1 VDGASYKLCPD
12 HGGRNLGTSRGVGHV
27 IVQGLF
33 AVIAAV
39 VAVGSTGS
47 AVTSPDGRGAA
58 SVGDRPLVAMT
69 NPPRLVDLGNN
80 GPVDG
85 LAWLGEGRL
94 AVATGLDSIL
104 HVLEPSGRRSD
115 RWELDGEALAVVAAG
130 RRAAVLM
137 SPVDHYGR
145 AWLAIDDPG
154 RPPRRVPLPG
164 IRAGRSLPED
174 RYEPPRTPALIVAGG
189 DPVVLGARTA
199 VRVDAATGRATVHR
213 VPALNDV
220 RQRIAFPVDGGR
232 RFATIGPGLL
242 YLDPRTWRTQR
253 VAPGAGFAERWRDGA
268 LAGVGAYAVGFDGAG
283 RRVFRRRLHNA
294 EFVSVAP
301 DGVQLLVQ
309 RWSSNGADVV
319 RTLNP

>member
-1 VDGASYKLCPD
+1 M
-12 HGGRNLGTSRGVGHV
+12 

-39 VAVGSTGS
+39 AAVGSTGS
-47 AVTSPDGRGAA
+47 AVTSPDGRRAGPI
-58 SVGDRPLVAMT
+58 GDRPLIAMT
-69 NPPRLVDLGNN
+69 QPARLVDLGNN

-104 HVLEPSGRRSD
+104 HILEPSGMRSG

-130 RRAAVLM
+130 RRAVVLL
-137 SPVDHYGR
+137 SPVDRYGP

-154 RPPRRVPLPG
+154 KPPRRVPLPG
-164 IRAGRSLPED
+164 IRAGRGLPDD

-199 VRVDAATGRATVHR
+199 VRVDAGTGKATVHA
-213 VPALNDV
+213 VPALRDV
-220 RQRIAFPVDGGR
+220 RQRVAFPVDGGR

-242 YLDPRTWRTQR
+242 YLDPHTWRTQS
-253 VAPGAGFAERWRDGA
+253 VAPRAAYGEPWRDGV
-268 LAGVGAYAVGFDGAG
+268 LAVVGRYSLGFDGAG
-283 RRVFRRRLHNA
+283 RRIFRRRVRND
-294 EFVSVAP
+294 EFVAVAP
-301 DGVQLLVQ
+301 DGQRLQLV
-309 RWSSNGADVV
+309 RWGRNGPDAL